1 MQYRPAT
8 GADAQGVAAVLIQS
22 YNIVSLEEGAAA
34 FREELGRGI
43 RYLVAL
49 KDGQVAGLTSW
60 VPHGLP
66 KHGLAE
72 LDRIAVAPEVRGKG
86 VAAGLFRAL
95 LDDADIYYRAHGQ
108 GLRKLFLMT
117 HADNAA
123 AQAFYRKMGFAA
135 EATLKDHFY
144 KGKDEIVMSLFRNK
158 K

>member
-1 MQYRPAT
+1 MIEHRPAT

-22 YNIVSLEEGAAA
+22 YNIVSLEEGEEA
-34 FREELGRGI
+34 FLEELGRGI
-43 RYLVAL
+43 RYLVGVEEGGVL
-49 KDGQVAGLTSW
+49 GLTSW

-72 LDRIAVAPEVRGKG
+72 LDRIAVAPGARGQG

-95 LDDADIYYRAHGQ
+95 LDDADAHYRAHGQ
-108 GLRKLFLMT
+108 RLRKLFLMT

-123 AQAFYRKMGFAA
+123 AQAFYRKMGFVP

-144 KGKDEIVMSLFRNK
+144 KGKDEVVMALFR
-158 K
+158 